1 VYSVPVLGAV
11 LYSLLG
17 IDTSNFGSF
26 FPTEGPGSM
35 TWANVFENGA
45 AGPPP
50 CPTSCPGYR
59 QANQWDL
66 KDPRVFQWTGA
77 FERNIGFKSVAKISY
92 IGSYTWDLIY
102 SPDLNQIPA
111 NTLGYWQ
118 YRAANGA
125 NFPNFREVLT
135 RSNGPED
142 KYNAVSFEF
151 NRRFGQGLQFNN
163 AYTVA
168 WNKTNALGPVPN
180 SAIGVG
186 GQGDNGA
193 NVLNVFNLGAIM
205 GNAFYDPR
213 HKFLSTFVY
222 DLPFGRGKKFAGW
235 ISGPADALVG
245 GWTVSGITLLHSGN
259 WLTPYFPSSRSDP
272 SGTSPQFRSVSSQP
286 ADCVSG
292 QSGILSNPTVNKF
305 FDGKAFSIPAS
316 NIGRFGNCSVGTL
329 SGPHTATFSMSAVK
343 TVHAGERFSVVYEA
357 QFANL
362 FNFNNWGLPNTNV
375 GSSSFGLIS
384 SQQDGTPGSQA
395 GPRSIQM
402 VLRLQF

>member
-1 VYSVPVLGAV
+1 
-11 LYSLLG
+11 
-17 IDTSNFGSF
+17 
-26 FPTEGPGSM
+26 M
-35 TWANVFENGA
+35 TWANVFGGGA

-59 QANQWDL
+59 RANQWDL
-66 KDPRVFQWTGA
+66 KDPHVFQWSTA

-92 IGSYTWDLIY
+92 VGSYTWDLIY

-168 WNKTNALGPVPN
+168 WNKTNALGAVPN

-193 NVLNVFNLGAIM
+193 NVLNVFNLDAIK

-213 HKFLSTFVY
+213 HKFLNTFVY
-222 DLPFGRGKKFAGW
+222 ELPFGRGKKFGSS
-235 ISGPADALVG
+235 ISRSADMLAG

-259 WLTPYFPSSRSDP
+259 WLTPYFPSSLADP
-272 SGTSPQFRSVSSQP
+272 SGTSPQYRSVANQP
-286 ADCVSG
+286 ADCASG
-292 QSGILSNPTVNKF
+292 QSGTLSNPTVDKF
-305 FDGKAFSIPAS
+305 FDVKAFSVPAS
-316 NIGRFGNCSVGTL
+316 NIGRFGNCTVGSL
-329 SGPHTATFSMSAVK
+329 QGPRTATFSMSAAK
-343 TVHAGERFSVVYEA
+343 TVRVGEKFSVRYEA

-362 FNFNNWGLPNTNV
+362 FNITNWGLPKTNV
-375 GSSSFGLIS
+375 SSSSFGLIS